1 MLLPL
6 DRLQRAQSHYELV
19 RNESCIEI
27 SDGENP
33 YDMMP
38 APNAKRR
45 RAIQQH
51 WLQYNLWRYNLA
63 PQHYVAFAD
72 AYMQCVL
79 RCS

>member
-1 MLLPL
+1 MFLPL

-45 RAIQQH
+45 RAIQQ
-51 WLQYNLWRYNLA
+51 
-63 PQHYVAFAD
+63 QH
-72 AYMQCVL
+72 AY
-79 RCS
+79 